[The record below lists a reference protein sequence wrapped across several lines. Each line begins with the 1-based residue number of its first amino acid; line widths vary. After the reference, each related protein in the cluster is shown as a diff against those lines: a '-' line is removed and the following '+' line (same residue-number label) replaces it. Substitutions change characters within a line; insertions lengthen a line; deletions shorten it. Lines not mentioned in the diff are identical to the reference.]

1 MKALAIACA
10 QAGHSGQPPGR
21 AEAEALAT
29 LDGMPAPF
37 PDFSATLR
45 RLAGGEMPP
54 IPDGLPTALHDLL
67 TEALRATRSQASTRQ
82 SFWRSAARS
91 VMDAW
96 RRRRAAIGLN

>member
-29 LDGMPAPF
+29 LDGMPAPL

-45 RLAGGEMPP
+45 RFAGGELPP
-54 IPDGLPTALHDLL
+54 IPDGLPTELRGLL
-67 TEALRATRSQASTRQ
+67 AEILQALREASQAP
-82 SFWRSAARS
+82 
-91 VMDAW
+91 
-96 RRRRAAIGLN
+96 GNP

>member
-10 QAGHSGQPPGR
+10 QAGLNGQPPGP

-29 LDGMPAPF
+29 LDSMPAPF

-54 IPDGLPTALHDLL
+54 IPDGLPPALRDLL
-67 TEALRATRSQASTRQ
+67 SAILKAMRDPREAAGGS
-82 SFWRSAARS
+82 
-91 VMDAW
+91 
-96 RRRRAAIGLN
+96 